1 MCPTFFYY
9 FFCSL
14 VCSWLSVF
22 FFPILN
28 TQGKFV
34 VFNTYENM
42 LNATETKRI
51 FGVYCNSSLQPTI
64 SFSMK
69 RFGFRKSIEFEL
81 ELEIVY
87 AVCCMYPCATSVCA
101 SNASC
106 HLFTS
111 TDIFGFALAFK
122 VSGFYA
128 FVIFLCLF
136 PLFGN
141 VWFLVFA
148 CFFLSFIFP
157 FSIQFTGLY
166 MLSRCK
172 YVVYK

>member
-1 MCPTFFYY
+1 MSGILLLFLLF
-9 FFCSL
+9 SGL
-14 VCSWLSVF
+14 LLIVCVFLSDSQYTGKICGFQHVWKHAECDRDKKNFWCLLQFQFATNNF
-22 FFPILN
+22 FFD
-28 TQGKFV
+28 
-34 VFNTYENM
+34 
-42 LNATETKRI
+42 ETFRVSQIYWIRI
-51 FGVYCNSSLQPTI
+51 GIGN
-64 SFSMK
+64 
-69 RFGFRKSIEFEL
+69 
-81 ELEIVY
+81 VY